1 MHMNVN
7 IRIRRLCTAVI
18 IGMISTSILA
28 GCASESGKT
37 PQNAQQDAEKN
48 TTQDQNDGD
57 NGISPDTYRPS
68 ELAIKS
74 QDTYEDPVMGLTFTL
89 PKTLQEQ
96 MDSSQTAML
105 SEAEASEDASVLRY
119 AFYSWNRMTKEQQEA
134 EVPSKGDG
142 YYEWADGLERI
153 GTLGVYD
160 ADAGKDLDSLTK
172 CTKHKELG
180 KSEDGAYTYYLSVN
194 PDAGQTEAVEQI
206 TAEITKMTPLEQ
218 LESETDFTGSL
229 GEFSLQDI
237 TGKTYTQEMFQDVK
251 LTMINVFTTWCTPCI
266 NEIPDLEKL
275 HKEMADQGVN
285 VVGIV
290 LDAAGTEGS
299 QKEEILEKAK
309 LLAERTGVS
318 YPFLIP
324 EADTFNGRL
333 SGITA
338 VPETFFVDHNGNIT
352 GSTYSGSHSLED
364 WKSIVNEELDA
375 LTGGLS

>member
-1 MHMNVN
+1 MNIN
-7 IRIRRLCTAVI
+7 ISIKRLRAAVI

-37 PQNAQQDAEKN
+37 TQNAQQDAEKN
-48 TTQDQNDGD
+48 TTQGQNDNDGT
-57 NGISPDTYRPS
+57 SPDTYRPS
-68 ELAIKS
+68 EIVIKS
-74 QDTYEDPVMGLTFTL
+74 QDAYADPVMGLTFTL
-89 PKTLQEQ
+89 PKALLEQ

-105 SEAEASEDASVLRY
+105 SDAEASEDGSVLRY
-119 AFYSWNRMTKEQQEA
+119 AFYSWNRMTKEQREA
-134 EVPSKGDG
+134 EVPAKGDG

-160 ADAGKDLDSLTK
+160 ADAGKELDSLTK
-172 CTKHKELG
+172 CTKHKKIG

-218 LESETDFTGSL
+218 LESETGVTGSL

-237 TGKTYTQEMFQDVK
+237 TGKMYTQEMFQGVK

-275 HKEMADQGVN
+275 YGEMADQGVN

-309 LLAERTGVS
+309 LLAERTGAS

-364 WKSIVNEELDA
+364 WKSIVNKELDA
-375 LTGGLS
+375 LAGGQS